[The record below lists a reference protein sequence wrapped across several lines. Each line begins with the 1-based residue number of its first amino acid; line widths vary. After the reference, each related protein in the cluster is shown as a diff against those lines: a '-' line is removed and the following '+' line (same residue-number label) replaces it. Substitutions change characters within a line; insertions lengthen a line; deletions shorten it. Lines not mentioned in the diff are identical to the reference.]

1 MLVAR
6 SNATSFAGNAKECVC
21 RLKRCN
27 ATVHLLKKRDDD
39 AEFTMEKKGNSG
51 SSRSIIKKSS
61 NGGVLKKNKK
71 CVVWRDCLEDTR
83 VYWEN

>member
-6 SNATSFAGNAKECVC
+6 SNATSFAGSEVEKCG
-21 RLKRCN
+21 LKRCN
-27 ATVHLLKKRDDD
+27 ATAHLLKKRDGDFMD
-39 AEFTMEKKGNSG
+39 NGS

-61 NGGVLKKNKK
+61 SGVLKKNKK

-83 VYWEN
+83 VYWNN